1 MEYFDEL
8 AQDMDAWKARGPKP
22 IAGLDIDYS
31 PGGHGLYAPV
41 AEAGIPRLKAE
52 GEAAHDSLDAAT
64 RRAYRS
70 ALDCDDDPAPL
81 PSKVDLD
88 ARIASLL
95 RGIIDAQSL
104 AVTLGDPRAKR
115 LVEALNAMPGSGE

>member
-1 MEYFDEL
+1 MLPDSTFPGERFDENAL
-8 AQDMDAWKARGPKP
+8 FMDAYREDMSRRGTER
-22 IAGLDIDYS
+22 IDRALRAVDYYASVLDE
-31 PGGHGLYAPV
+31 PG
-41 AEAGIPRLKAE
+41 
-52 GEAAHDSLDAAT
+52 
-64 RRAYRS
+64 
-70 ALDCDDDPAPL
+70 DPAPL

-115 LVEALNAMPGSGE
+115 LVDALSAMPGSGT